1 MTTRI
6 NIAVDSGGLL
16 NRNAQQ
22 TSANRQAKLTQN
34 VQAKAGEDGKAEQEK
49 RRLQASLDRLT
60 GKLLAGN
67 NASRIQRINQ
77 EPAAFRQDTDKYL
90 YWFPTPPNIQI
101 QYLYGDPPSRDPY
114 TSNDADI
121 LIYKGRT
128 PKAPFNFRLRLA
140 NYTHTSGYSYLPNGG
155 RFGEPAV
162 YLQAPAVPLGA
173 FIVNNGFVSLG
184 ATGSTTYTN
193 LGITKPFSEFTTE
206 LEFAMNAPVTVSGT
220 NVFVRDDITITDQA
234 ATNRLSVLFEVTRLN
249 TTVNLRLVASV
260 RNLQTNVNTIYAS
273 VNEPVASGVFVF
285 NNANLWNR
293 CTLVYTPS
301 ALLFFVN
308 GLLLKTVAYAFPVTI
323 NLSPST
329 TIKNSAVN
337 CNNTQPKDIKVSISS
352 FTPKALYSGNYTLA
366 SLLR

>member
-1 MTTRI
+1 MSTQI
-6 NIAVDSGGLL
+6 NVTVGSGGLSDKAKQL
-16 NRNAQQ
+16 QVA
-22 TSANRQAKLTQN
+22 ARQAQLEKKRTLDLSAEALDKRIAA
-34 VQAKAGEDGKAEQEK
+34 QAAKGLSVDGQPLYSPISTLPQID
-49 RRLQASLDRLT
+49 RRPA
-60 GKLLAGN
+60 
-67 NASRIQRINQ
+67 ASRKI
-77 EPAAFRQDTDKYL
+77 ETYL
-90 YWFPTPPNIQI
+90 YWFPTPPNIQT
-101 QYLYGDPPSRDPY
+101 QYLFGDPPSRDPY
-114 TSNDADI
+114 TSNDADV

-140 NYTHTSGYSYLPNGG
+140 NYTHTSGYSYLPTGG

-162 YLQAPAVPLGA
+162 YLQAPAAPLGA
-173 FIVNNGFVSLG
+173 FIINNGFVSLG

-234 ATNRLSVLFEVTRLN
+234 ATNRLSVLFEITRLN
-249 TTVNLRLVASV
+249 TTVNLRLVVSV
-260 RNLQTNVNTIYAS
+260 RNLQTNVNTTYAS
-273 VNEPVASGVFVF
+273 VNEPVAPGVFVF
-285 NNANLWNR
+285 NDANTWNR

-308 GLLLKTVAYAFPVTI
+308 GLLVKTVTYAFPVTI
-323 NLSPST
+323 GLSPTT

-337 CNNTQPKDIKVSISS
+337 CNNAQPKDIKVSVSS